1 MADIQVG
8 NAPFIQKWFYV
19 TGAFGEPRGSDYHR
33 GLDLAPTG
41 YSGSL
46 YAIDDFTV
54 QYVGFDGSGYGNY
67 FIANNGNG
75 MMYLYAHMSS
85 LPPAVGTHI
94 AKWGYVGEAGMTG
107 SATGVHLHLE
117 MQSGTTW
124 QYRAP
129 LSTYTN
135 PCDYLTDINNV
146 ATYSDRYYFNGTPT
160 PPGPTPPTPGDETK
174 HKFPW
179 FIYQNNEMY

>member
-1 MADIQVG
+1 MADIQVA

-19 TGAFGEPRGSDYHR
+19 TGAFGEPRGSGVHK

-46 YAIDDFTV
+46 YAIDTFTV
-54 QYVGFDGSGYGNY
+54 IYSGVDGSGYGNY
-67 FIANNGNG
+67 FIAKNNAN
-75 MMYLYAHMSS
+75 MMYLYAHLSS
-85 LPPAVGTHI
+85 IPPAVGTQFSIHD
-94 AKWGYVGEAGMTG
+94 YVGEAGMTG

-117 MQSGTTW
+117 MQTGTTW
-124 QYRAP
+124 QYNAP

-135 PCDYLTDINNV
+135 PTSYLTGINNV
-146 ATYSDRYYFNGTPT
+146 ATYSDRYYYNGT
-160 PPGPTPPTPGDETK
+160 PGPTPPTPTPTRE

-179 FIYQNNEMY
+179 FIYQNNNFD